1 MRSLLIPERCLACH
15 ARADP
20 PFCWRCRLDVRL
32 LPPGCPRCGAPPS
45 AGHGC
50 WPPDAPITA
59 TFTTYD
65 YRGPVRA
72 AIVTAKVG
80 GARRGWE
87 PLARALADR
96 LRTMRLT
103 VDAVTWVTSV
113 PARVRQRGIDHARA
127 VAAVVADAVDA
138 PLLRLLDVGPGSMHA
153 EQYRATTVLP
163 GSDIV
168 LVDDVLTT
176 GATAWR
182 AAAAL
187 RDAGAGD
194 VVLVTL
200 ARAGGHPL
208 GAVTGRP

>member
-1 MRSLLIPERCLACH
+1 MIALLLPSRCLSCR
-15 ARADP
+15 ARADM
-20 PFCWRCRLDVRL
+20 PFCPRCRALVRT
-32 LPPGCPRCGAPPS
+32 LPVGCPRCGAPPS

-50 WPPDAPITA
+50 WPSDAPITA
-59 TFTTYD
+59 TFTAYD

-72 AIVTAKVG
+72 AILAAKVG

-87 PLARALADR
+87 PLARPLAAR
-96 LRTMRLT
+96 LRGMDLAI
-103 VDAVTWVTSV
+103 DAVTWVTSV
-113 PARVRQRGIDHARA
+113 PSRVRVRGVDHARA
-127 VAAVVADAVDA
+127 IAEVVAPAVGA
-138 PLLRLLDVGPGSMHA
+138 PLVRLLDVIPGRVHG
-153 EQYRATTVLP
+153 ERYRATMALP
-163 GSDIV
+163 ATDLV

-187 RDAGAGD
+187 VEAGAGS

-208 GAVTGRP
+208 GSTGLQR

>member
-1 MRSLLIPERCLACH
+1 MRALLLPERCLACA
-15 ARADP
+15 ARAEP
-20 PFCWRCRLDVRL
+20 PFCARCWDDVRL

-50 WPPDAPITA
+50 WPADAPVAA
-59 TFTTYD
+59 TFSAYD

-72 AIVTAKVG
+72 AIVTAKVR
-80 GARRGWE
+80 GARRGWA
-87 PLARALADR
+87 PLAAPLADR
-96 LRTMRLT
+96 LAAMRLA

-113 PARVRQRGIDHARA
+113 PARVRQRGVDHARA
-127 VAAVVADAVDA
+127 VAVVVAEALDA
-138 PLLRLLDVGPGSMHA
+138 PLVRLLEVEPGPVHG
-153 EQYRATTVLP
+153 ERYRTTTALP
-163 GSDIV
+163 GSDLV

-187 RDAGAGD
+187 RAAGSGD
-194 VVLVTL
+194 VILVTL

-208 GAVTGRP
+208 GAVTGRR